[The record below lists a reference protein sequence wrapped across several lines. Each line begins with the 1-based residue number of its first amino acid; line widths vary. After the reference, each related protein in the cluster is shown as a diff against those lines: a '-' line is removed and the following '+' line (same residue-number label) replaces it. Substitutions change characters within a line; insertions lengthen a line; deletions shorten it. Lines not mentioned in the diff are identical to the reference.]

1 MAEITLDADFEPDF
15 DVIVVGGGCAGC
27 VAAYTLAEAG
37 KAVLVV
43 ERGNYSGA
51 KNMTGGR
58 IYTHSLAQVFP
69 DYLDA
74 PLQRKVAHERIS
86 LMAPDSNFTVDFTSR
101 ELTEQGQESWTV
113 LRAPFDQWLAE
124 KAEEAG
130 AEIIPGIAVED
141 LLISNGKVVGI
152 SAAGEE
158 MTAKMVILADG
169 VNSLLTQKAG
179 LTTKPA
185 PAINEVAVGA
195 KETIQLDPETIE
207 SRFLCNPGE
216 GASWLFAG
224 SLTNGAIGGAFI
236 YTNEDTVSVGI
247 VATMSEVIKQDI
259 PVYQML
265 ENFKNRPE
273 IAPVIRGGKLVE
285 YSGHVVPEG
294 GLKMMPELVGN
305 GVIVAGDA
313 AMMCM
318 NLGYTVRGMDLA
330 IAAGQIAG
338 KAAAQALDAG
348 DTSKAGLQCYK
359 TMLDDSF
366 VMRDMKQ
373 YQNFPEFLED
383 VHRRW
388 QATSEHEEDGD
399 GSGEEGWHHEDRQGR
414 HERNQSAMIENV
426 CDITVN
432 VDEKLSID
440 KFNVDE
446 ENAHIVLKENPS
458 DEEFRKLVLC
468 CPAALYKVEDDG
480 SKRFD
485 YAGCLECGTCRMIC
499 GETILE
505 KWEYPQPT
513 MGIEYRFG

>member
-373 YQNFPEFLED
+373 YQNFPEFLEECP
-383 VHRRW
+383 R
-388 QATSEHEEDGD
+388 
-399 GSGEEGWHHEDRQGR
+399 
-414 HERNQSAMIENV
+414 M
-426 CDITVN
+426 
-432 VDEKLSID
+432 
-440 KFNVDE
+440 FN
-446 ENAHIVLKENPS
+446 
-458 DEEFRKLVLC
+458 
-468 CPAALYKVEDDG
+468 
-480 SKRFD
+480 
-485 YAGCLECGTCRMIC
+485 
-499 GETILE
+499 
-505 KWEYPQPT
+505 EYPEMIRDIMNPMFIVDGKPRQNMKKMA
-513 MGIEYRFG
+513 MGPVKKVAIMKIAKDAMKGIKAL

>member
-1 MAEITLDADFEPDF
+1 MLF
-15 DVIVVGGGCAGC
+15 
-27 VAAYTLAEAG
+27 
-37 KAVLVV
+37 
-43 ERGNYSGA
+43 R
-51 KNMTGGR
+51 
-58 IYTHSLAQVFP
+58 SLAQVFP

-285 YSGHVVPEG
+285 YSG
-294 GLKMMPELVGN
+294 
-305 GVIVAGDA
+305 
-313 AMMCM
+313 
-318 NLGYTVRGMDLA
+318 
-330 IAAGQIAG
+330 QI
-338 KAAAQALDAG
+338 
-348 DTSKAGLQCYK
+348 
-359 TMLDDSF
+359 
-366 VMRDMKQ
+366 
-373 YQNFPEFLED
+373 
-383 VHRRW
+383 
-388 QATSEHEEDGD
+388 
-399 GSGEEGWHHEDRQGR
+399 GR
-414 HERNQSAMIENV
+414 ASCRERV
-426 CDITVN
+426 
-432 VDEKLSID
+432 
-440 KFNVDE
+440 
-446 ENAHIVLKENPS
+446 
-458 DEEFRKLVLC
+458 
-468 CPAALYKVEDDG
+468 
-480 SKRFD
+480 
-485 YAGCLECGTCRMIC
+485 
-499 GETILE
+499 
-505 KWEYPQPT
+505 
-513 MGIEYRFG
+513 